1 MTLHIV
7 SKPSDIG
14 RCLDISREQDVL
26 LLTEECWETAETLYF
41 ALKGASR
48 DIYWLT
54 DQVET
59 AKPEYG
65 VAVDYEGF
73 VALCEA
79 HTPIQSWY

>member
-26 LLTEECWETAETLYF
+26 LLTEECWGATETLCCV
-41 ALKGASR
+41 LKGAPQE
-48 DIYWLT
+48 IYWLT

-59 AKPEYG
+59 ATPEYG
-65 VAVDYEGF
+65 AAIDYEGF